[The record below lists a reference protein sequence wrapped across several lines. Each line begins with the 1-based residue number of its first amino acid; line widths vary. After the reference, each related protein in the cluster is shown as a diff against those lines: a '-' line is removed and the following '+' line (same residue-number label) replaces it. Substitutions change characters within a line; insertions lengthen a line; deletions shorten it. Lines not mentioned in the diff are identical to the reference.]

1 MDLKRVEGG
10 CFVLMED
17 FGGQH
22 VAFDNLPD
30 PGKQDAKSRPFARAQ
45 LQFAVADA
53 RSSSVPIASKRADGH
68 SASGLATV
76 AAGNGA
82 DTSDQ
87 FGRGE
92 RLDQVIVSA
101 ELQPCYPV
109 ADRIAGGQHQDGGYR
124 AASAK
129 DCQDFKT
136 VDVGQADIKNQG
148 VEIADSLEHE
158 RFFTQV
164 CAAGLHPRAAKTG
177 GQGVLQRLVILNDQ
191 DSHGAGNRPREGGDW
206 GSML

>member
-1 MDLKRVEGG
+1 MNLKGVEGSR
-10 CFVLMED
+10 FVLMED

-45 LQFAVADA
+45 LQFAVTNA
-53 RSSSVPIASKRADGH
+53 RSSSVPIAGQGADGN
-68 SASGLATV
+68 SASGLAAV

-101 ELQPCYPV
+101 ELQSCYPV
-109 ADRIAGGQHQDGGYR
+109 ADRVAGGQHQDGGCR

-129 DCQDFKT
+129 DGQDFKA
-136 VDVGQADIKNQG
+136 VDVGKADVQNQG
-148 VEIADSLEHE
+148 VEIADSFEHE
-158 RFFTQV
+158 RFFAQV
-164 CAAGLHPRAAKTG
+164 GAAGLHPCAA
-177 GQGVLQRLVILNDQ
+177 
-191 DSHGAGNRPREGGDW
+191 
-206 GSML
+206 